1 MEGSLALQT
10 VSELIRELKL
20 PGQAQ
25 TPIEA
30 ATRLQGELG
39 IDSLHKLIIS
49 SSPSS
54 TPGRAGSSS
63 TPSAIWWICWWHTDS
78 FRGGRVAGP
87 QVNER
92 RVSAMLCSSGR

>member
-25 TPIEA
+25 TPIET

-39 IDSLHKLIIS
+39 IDSLHKLILLTRLQEQS
-49 SSPSS
+49 NFEFAQLN
-54 TPGRAGSSS
+54 AG
-63 TPSAIWWICWWHTDS
+63 AGGFEFHTVGDLVDLL
-78 FRGGRVAGP
+78 VAHG
-87 QVNER
+87 
-92 RVSAMLCSSGR
+92 